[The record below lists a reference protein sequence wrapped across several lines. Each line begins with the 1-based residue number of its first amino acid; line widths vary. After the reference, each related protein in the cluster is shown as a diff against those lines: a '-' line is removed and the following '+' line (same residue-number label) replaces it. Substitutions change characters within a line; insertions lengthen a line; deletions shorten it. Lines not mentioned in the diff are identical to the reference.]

1 MNIPGKTL
9 VITGA
14 ASGIGRGL
22 AIEAVR
28 RGASVALADR
38 DLEGVQ
44 ETQSL
49 AGEFGQAG
57 TRITAHPLDVASL
70 PQWLA
75 FRDAVV
81 DAHEAIDGIINNAG
95 VSFSGKIKDTSY
107 EQLERVMSVNFMGM
121 VYGSKEFLEI
131 LRARPEAVI
140 ANVSSVFGLFPKKR
154 QGAYCASKYAIR
166 GFTEVLA
173 QELAPT
179 RVLVC
184 SIHPGHIG
192 TNIVANAR
200 ADGNVVN
207 SELSQE
213 QEEQVSAAFKAYG
226 LPPEQ
231 AARIILDGIAQ
242 GKRKIMVGK
251 DAVRSDRLSRLFPE
265 RYADSANKATY

>member
-1 MNIPGKTL
+1 MNIAGKTL
-9 VITGA
+9 LITGA

-22 AIEAVR
+22 ALVAVT

-38 DLEGVQ
+38 DLEGVR
-44 ETQSL
+44 ETQDL
-49 AGEFGQAG
+49 AIKAGQG
-57 TRITAHPLDVASL
+57 GVKVTAHQLDVASL
-70 PQWLA
+70 EQWQA
-75 FRDAVV
+75 FREAVLAEH
-81 DAHEAIDGIINNAG
+81 DAIDGIINNAG
-95 VSFSGKIKDTSY
+95 VTFSGKIKDTSY

-121 VYGSKEFLEI
+121 VYGSKEFLDI
-131 LRARPEAVI
+131 LKARPEAVI

-179 RVLVC
+179 NVLVS

-192 TNIVANAR
+192 TDIVANAR

-207 SELSQE
+207 SNMSEE
-213 QEEQVSAAFKAYG
+213 QEEQISAAFKAYG
-226 LPPEQ
+226 LPPEK
-231 AARIILDGIAQ
+231 AAEIILDGIAQ
-242 GKRKIMVGK
+242 GKRKIMVGR

-265 RYADSANKATY
+265 RYADSANKAAI